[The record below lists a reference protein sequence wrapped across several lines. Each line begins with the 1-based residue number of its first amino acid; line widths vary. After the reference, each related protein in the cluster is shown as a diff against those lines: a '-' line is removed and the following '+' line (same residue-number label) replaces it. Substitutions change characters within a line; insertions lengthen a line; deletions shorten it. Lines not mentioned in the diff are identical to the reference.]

1 MSGLPHLPPH
11 QRHRSTWGASHR
23 NAQKHRL
30 HFSPQEAPFY
40 SCSWSLPHML
50 GAAQAAVGPGSPGS
64 QPGSC
69 GLDPQENLP
78 QNSHR
83 SFLPIF
89 PTGIFWTPKVSQ
101 SPHHDHLCL
110 FHGYNHLSHLTETI
124 EFCLDLSVV
133 DSCVSVL
140 IPVRWAPN

>member
-1 MSGLPHLPPH
+1 MACRIFPRTSGTDQPGSRHTAMHKSTVCTFRHKKRLFILVLGLP
-11 QRHRSTWGASHR
+11 
-23 NAQKHRL
+23 
-30 HFSPQEAPFY
+30 
-40 SCSWSLPHML
+40 LPHMV

-69 GLDPQENLP
+69 GVDPQENLP

-110 FHGYNHLSHLTETI
+110 FHGYNHLSHLTKTI